1 MKLRKT
7 RIKETTKA
15 NGSKFYTPEYKW
27 GLWWYS
33 MFDIMAPDGDV
44 WLSVHNPGS
53 GCVGFLTLEKAQDV
67 IDFYIRNINHRKA
80 SAIEN
85 KHISTKTERYP

>member
-33 MFDIMAPDGDV
+33 MFDNMAPDGLLRNDAFN
-44 WLSVHNPGS
+44 WLSVNRTAGGYTGLNS
-53 GCVGFLTLEKAQDV
+53 LETAQ
-67 IDFYIRNINHRKA
+67 
-80 SAIEN
+80 
-85 KHISTKTERYP
+85 